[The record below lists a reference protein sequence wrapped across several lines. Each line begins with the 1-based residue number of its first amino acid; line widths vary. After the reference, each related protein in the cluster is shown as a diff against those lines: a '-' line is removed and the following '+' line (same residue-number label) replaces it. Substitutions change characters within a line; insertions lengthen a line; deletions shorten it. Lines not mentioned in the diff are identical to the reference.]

1 MLLLHILTSGKRTRA
16 VTTRY
21 TRNMSANNT
30 DPKVIGKRVRAAREK
45 FGWNQTEL
53 ASRMGVRPN
62 YVNRLEAGT
71 MGNPSAE
78 RLAAVA
84 SALGLSIVD
93 LTSAPP
99 PLPPDVLENLARLTG
114 NDRQLLN
121 EVVATL
127 LAFPPDSRED
137 AIRFT
142 VLSLQTMLKMQAR
155 S

>member
-1 MLLLHILTSGKRTRA
+1 
-16 VTTRY
+16 
-21 TRNMSANNT
+21 MSANNT